1 MNKSEQREVTK
12 ARNIAKIDPNM
23 AANMLACLHR
33 AALTARSQRE
43 ILAVMDEECLTQY
56 CEERN
61 GCYVLRVQ

>member
-23 AANMLACLHR
+23 AAGMLATLHR
-33 AALTARSQRE
+33 SVMTTRSKRE

-56 CEERN
+56 CVVTN